1 MTYTDFVEEY
11 IGKQDYGEPIYTE
24 DMIPVMAATFHMEE
38 KKAGAALSVA
48 LKRTVDDGTMPEL
61 RRFRRGIYYRTQ
73 DSIFG
78 EIGIDTG
85 KIIDRKYIM
94 PDKGYET
101 GAGMFHRMG
110 LTTHLPNMRY
120 IATNLAHGCIKYDK
134 ELDVSIC
141 PPKTRVTGENREYLR
156 VLDVLYQM
164 DKIPCDANNPYDI
177 IGNYIARQKLL
188 YEKLIAYADKFYNQK
203 TMIRLGH
210 VAGRAMA

>member
-11 IGKQDYGEPIYTE
+11 IEKRDYGEPIYTE
-24 DMIPVMAATFHMEE
+24 DMVPAMATAFQMEGR
-38 KKAGAALSVA
+38 KAGAALSVA
-48 LKRTVDDGTMPEL
+48 LKRVIDNGKIPEL
-61 RRFRRGIYYRTQ
+61 RRYQKGIYYRTQ

-110 LTTHLPNMRY
+110 LTTHVPNMRY

-141 PPKTRVTGENREYLR
+141 PPKTKVTGDNREYLR
-156 VLDVLYQM
+156 VLDILNQM
-164 DKIPCDANNPYDI
+164 DNVPCDADNPYDI
-177 IGNYIARQKLL
+177 IGNYIGCQKLS
-188 YEKLIAYADKFYNQK
+188 YEKLMAYADRFYNQR
-203 TMIRLGH
+203 TLIRLGH
-210 VAGRAMA
+210 VAGRNMR